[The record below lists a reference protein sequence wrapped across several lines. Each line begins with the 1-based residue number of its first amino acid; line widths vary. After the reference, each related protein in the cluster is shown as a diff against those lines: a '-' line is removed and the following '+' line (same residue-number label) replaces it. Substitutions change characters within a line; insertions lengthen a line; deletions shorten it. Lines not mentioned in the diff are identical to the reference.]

1 MTKHPFAIA
10 ATLLL
15 GCTDSSETRGT
26 VDYSNADSVTVE
38 FTTNAV
44 KFEIEV
50 DFRNAPISGTNFMR
64 YVNDGFYDGQDGN
77 GATIF
82 HRVINDF
89 MIQGGGYTQDG
100 SEKDTYEPIEN
111 EAAESGLSNIRGAV
125 AMARLNDPDSATS
138 QFFINTLDNVFLDA
152 GQSQT
157 SEGYAVFGFVTKG
170 MDIVDTISELD
181 ADESDR
187 PLEDIIIQE
196 VYVVG
201 SN

>member
-1 MTKHPFAIA
+1 
-10 ATLLL
+10 
-15 GCTDSSETRGT
+15 
-26 VDYSNADSVTVE
+26 
-38 FTTNAV
+38 
-44 KFEIEV
+44 
-50 DFRNAPISGTNFMR
+50 
-64 YVNDGFYDGQDGN
+64 
-77 GATIF
+77 
-82 HRVINDF
+82 
-89 MIQGGGYTQDG
+89 
-100 SEKDTYEPIEN
+100 
-111 EAAESGLSNIRGAV
+111 
-125 AMARLNDPDSATS
+125 MARLNDPDSATS
-138 QFFINTLDNVFLDA
+138 SSSSIHWTMWFLDA